1 MDHDF
6 MPRLPSIPRTGI
18 LGGTFNPVHAA
29 HVRLACAAADA
40 LGLDRVELTPGAVPP
55 HKAAEGILPFDL
67 RCSLLEAAIAGE
79 PRLAVSRLE
88 GQLPPPS
95 YTWNLI
101 SAWKT
106 AHEGEVPLFIV
117 GAEDFNQL
125 ESWKNGRELAQI
137 TSFLVVPR
145 GSADE
150 HAFRDMTER
159 LCPGTRVCPVA
170 PHDALAENISTD
182 DADTPSP
189 LLAAPLSDDTIAL
202 YLPLPLL
209 DISASAVRIHW
220 MRNESIRSLTPDS
233 VISLI
238 DAHAGEIR
246 KCWSVFC

>member
-1 MDHDF
+1 MEN
-6 MPRLPSIPRTGI
+6 S
-18 LGGTFNPVHAA
+18 
-29 HVRLACAAADA
+29 
-40 LGLDRVELTPGAVPP
+40 
-55 HKAAEGILPFDL
+55 
-67 RCSLLEAAIAGE
+67 
-79 PRLAVSRLE
+79 SR
-88 GQLPPPS
+88 
-95 YTWNLI
+95 
-101 SAWKT
+101 
-106 AHEGEVPLFIV
+106 GEVPLFIV

-125 ESWKNGRELAQI
+125 ESWKNGRELARI
-137 TSFLVVPR
+137 TRFLVVPR